1 MASLSYIVYVL
12 ASLFNPITF
21 LLYGH
26 RDHGDQYYS
35 STSIEHNQS
44 KVALFVFGDSPF
56 EAGNDQYL
64 IPNVTVEDDAA
75 IAWPYGMTF
84 FHHPTG
90 RFSDGRIVPDF
101 IAKFAKLPMLP
112 PYLQPGPHDF
122 TDGSNFASGGAG
134 ALATTNTGT
143 VASFPMQLS
152 YFRNVTKLLQQK
164 LGHLEAKRIL
174 RNAVYLISIG
184 GCDYFS
190 FYATYPN
197 ATEPQQEEYVA
208 IVIGNLTTVL
218 QGIYNLGGRKIAFQ
232 NVGSLGCLP
241 AMRQI
246 FGVTEGCVEG
256 LLSLA
261 NLHNTALANVLK
273 ELESQL
279 SGFKYSIFNY
289 YDATEDRYLN
299 PATYGFKN
307 GSDGCCGT
315 GPYRGVDCA
324 IEPFELCEDPG
335 EYVWFDGGHS
345 TERANFQYAKLI
357 WSGTPNTTGP
367 YNVQQLFQQV

>member
-26 RDHGDQYYS
+26 RDHRDQYS
-35 STSIEHNQS
+35 SGTGIEHNQTR
-44 KVALFVFGDSPF
+44 VALFVFGDSPF
-56 EAGNDQYL
+56 EAGNAQYL
-64 IPNVTVEDDAA
+64 PNVNVKDIEAL
-75 IAWPYGMTF
+75 AWPYGMTF

-90 RFSDGRIVPDF
+90 RYSDGRIVPDF

-112 PYLQPGPHDF
+112 PYLQPGPQDF
-122 TDGSNFASGGAG
+122 TDGSNFACVGAG
-134 ALATTNTGT
+134 ALATTNPETAT
-143 VASFPMQLS
+143 FPIQLS

-190 FYATYPN
+190 FYPTYPN

-218 QGIYNLGGRKIAFQ
+218 QDIYNLGGRKFAFQ

-241 AMRQI
+241 AIRQT
-246 FGVTEGCVEG
+246 FGVTEGCIEG

-261 NLHNTALANVLK
+261 NLHNTAL
-273 ELESQL
+273 
-279 SGFKYSIFNY
+279 Y
-289 YDATEDRYLN
+289 YKKKS
-299 PATYGFKN
+299 F
-307 GSDGCCGT
+307 
-315 GPYRGVDCA
+315 
-324 IEPFELCEDPG
+324 
-335 EYVWFDGGHS
+335 
-345 TERANFQYAKLI
+345 
-357 WSGTPNTTGP
+357 
-367 YNVQQLFQQV
+367 